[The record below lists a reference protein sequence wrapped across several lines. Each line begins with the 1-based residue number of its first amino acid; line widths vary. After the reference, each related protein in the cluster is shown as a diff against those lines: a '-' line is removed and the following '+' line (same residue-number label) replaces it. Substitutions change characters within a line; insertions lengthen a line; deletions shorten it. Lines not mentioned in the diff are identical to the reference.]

1 MQPWPVLRSAAISRE
16 SRDVESAH
24 STDSQDAT
32 KRHVQLDE
40 AGSLGIQFSDK
51 GWYVV
56 GVVAGSQ
63 AARCEALHGIGS
75 RCTSPSRSS
84 FVVAFSC
91 RAPYRTLFPPA
102 RAFRAS
108 RLIPH
113 TCARRLFLT
122 HVQNQPIAPGG
133 LLMDDD
139 AIRSMLRTAGRPARL
154 SFSETPPAQ
163 QVDEAAS
170 EENPLIR

>member
-1 MQPWPVLRSAAISRE
+1 MQPWHVLRSAAISRE
-16 SRDVESAH
+16 SRDVESTR
-24 STDSQDAT
+24 STVSQDAT
-32 KRHVQLDE
+32 KRHVQFDE
-40 AGSLGIQFSDK
+40 AGSLGIQFSEK
-51 GWYVV
+51 GWYVERV
-56 GVVAGSQ
+56 IPGSQ
-63 AARCEALHGIGS
+63 AERCEALHGIDS

-91 RAPYRTLFPPA
+91 RAPHRTLCPTA
-102 RAFRAS
+102 CVFRAS

-133 LLMDDD
+133 LLLDDD

-154 SFSETPPAQ
+154 SFSDTPPAQ
-163 QVDEAAS
+163 QVDEAAG
-170 EENPLIR
+170 EENPLIS